1 MDILDTFAALPRSAR
16 LGCGIPAFFRK
27 TLPSGLLSVQVWVK
41 TGSIHEEEFL
51 GGGLSHY
58 LEHMAFKGTEKYGA
72 EEIVRRVQAVGGSL
86 NAYTS
91 FDRTVYYADVPAE
104 AAETAFD
111 ALSQIVL
118 FPRLDARDAE
128 REKDVI
134 LREID
139 MTADDPDSR
148 LADATLAEA
157 FRVHPYGIPVIGRK
171 NVFSRMTSRELETY
185 FKKRYV
191 PANIGVAAAG
201 DADAD
206 AIFALAEKYFGS
218 AEERPCPAAF
228 VPAEPPQLAPRERTL
243 RADVRVLR
251 GNVLWKIPGCA
262 HADAPALSAL
272 AAILGKGD
280 SALLWRELHEER
292 GLVHELDVSAWMPP
306 GAGGLFWISYAGEL
320 GDRGKI
326 EDALLAAAARVAREG
341 VDSALLRKVSRQAV
355 SALVGSLG
363 TASAAAAR
371 LGSECIGRGDPAATK
386 IFLEKIRALT
396 PEKIRAA
403 AEKYF
408 RSETLT
414 TAALEKSAPRG
425 KPASRAAAP
434 RFGAFPPFEEIRL
447 SSGVR
452 ALLQPVPGFPKVCL
466 RASLLGGGSFET
478 EKTRGAS
485 ALLSTLMT
493 LDAGTRT
500 AAEIA
505 EEIESLGGSFDEVS
519 GNNSFSLIAETLAG
533 DETSAAG
540 ILADA
545 VCAPRFSEENF
556 RRERASQLAAL
567 RGEADEIES
576 FARLALRREFFGA
589 HPLAVPGVGTEE
601 ALSALRLSDVE
612 ALRARLVVPENVV
625 VAASGEFDRDALAA
639 LLEEKFS
646 PARFRGNGAEDLG
659 LRFAAASPG
668 AAREL
673 EIAAPAPAEQT
684 IVQLAFPDV
693 GFRDERHWVGALT
706 EELLGGMSSRLF
718 LEVREKRGLAYF
730 VGAERIAAPE
740 AGMFFLCAGTARE
753 RAAATLEEMR
763 REMRRLRGG
772 RISAEELLGAKTR
785 LCVALR
791 SGRQRASSRCGNAAL
806 NALCGL
812 PADRDAEAESRI
824 GALTADDVARFA
836 NETLAEEF
844 SLALTVFPPE

>member
-148 LADATLAEA
+148 LSDATLAEA

-171 NVFSRMTSRELETY
+171 NVFSRMTSRELKTY

-191 PANIGVAAAG
+191 PANVGVAAAG

-243 RADVRVLR
+243 RGDVRVLR

-262 HADAPALSAL
+262 HEDAPALSAL

-425 KPASRAAAP
+425 KPASRAASP

-533 DETSAAG
+533 DETAAAG

-545 VCAPRFSEENF
+545 VCASRFSEENF

-589 HPLAVPGVGTEE
+589 HPLAVPGFGTEE
-601 ALSALRLSDVE
+601 ALSALRLPDVE

-625 VAASGEFDRDALAA
+625 VSASGEFDRDALAA

-659 LRFAAASPG
+659 ARFAPASPG
-668 AAREL
+668 TAREL
-673 EIAAPAPAEQT
+673 EIAAPASAEQT

-693 GFRDERHWVGALT
+693 GFRDERYWVGALT

-730 VGAERIAAPE
+730 VGAERIVAPE
-740 AGMFFLCAGTARE
+740 AGMFFLSAGTARE

-763 REMRRLRGG
+763 KEMRRLRGG